1 MTRSEHQPTSL
12 DTLDRAPHLPTRI
25 VDAIR
30 REIGEGRL
38 RPGDRLPGEQTLA
51 ETFKVSRN
59 VVREAIAR
67 LRSDGVVRSRQG
79 IGAFVVRATS
89 SPVLRIDPET
99 ASNRAAFTNVFELRA
114 MLEVRAAGLAAKRGT
129 AAHRAA
135 ISAALEGMRGVE
147 KWADKGVDAD
157 LEFHRAVAL
166 ATGNEYIARVVGF
179 VSEHMRE
186 SIVAA
191 RRQPNADVAAIVE
204 ITIAEHAI
212 IHDAILSENAD
223 YAREAMERHIINAAQ
238 RVGIVILPD
247 L

>member
-1 MTRSEHQPTSL
+1 MTL
-12 DTLDRAPHLPTRI
+12 DMLDRAPHLPARV

-38 RPGDRLPGEQTLA
+38 KPGDRLPGEQMLA
-51 ETFKVSRN
+51 HTFKVSRN

-67 LRSDGVVRSRQG
+67 LRSDGVVQSRQG
-79 IGAFVVRATS
+79 IGAFVVRATP
-89 SPVLRIDPET
+89 SPVLRVEPEA

-129 AAHRAA
+129 AAQHAA
-135 ISAALEGMRGVE
+135 ISAALERMRGVE

-166 ATGNEYIARVVGF
+166 ATGNDYIARVVGF

-186 SIVAA
+186 SIVAT
-191 RRQPNADVAAIVE
+191 RHRPDADVRAIVE
-204 ITIAEHAI
+204 ITIAEHLA
-212 IHDAILSENAD
+212 IHDAILATD
-223 YAREAMERHIINAAQ
+223 AARARGAMEQHIINAAK
-238 RVGIVILPD
+238 RVGILIHSD